1 MARTKKGKG
10 YVRED
15 EVAPG
20 IAAGLTQ
27 GIPKEEALSLFPVN
41 NLDGVDVVRH
51 MRDADSRLAR
61 NGLPYA
67 PFVAANSTDAVWTD
81 GVTDRPQMDYN
92 KTYTPEGLRL
102 LREGRQCLRC
112 DEPHPE
118 PFPAEC
124 DICGYAMR
132 DRQIMDIAV
141 EFDGTKHLGPSKGIG
156 EYLEEQQLRMEKR
169 RFIDKVIEGGQ
180 GRIPKEWLKDA
191 TLFPAG
197 PPEQLA

>member
-10 YVRED
+10 FVRED
-15 EVAPG
+15 ELAPG
-20 IAAGLTQ
+20 IASGLTQ
-27 GIPKEEALSLFPVN
+27 GVPKDEALSLFPVSTI
-41 NLDGVDVVRH
+41 DGVDVVKH

-67 PFVAANSTDAVWTD
+67 AFVAANSTDAIWMD

-112 DEPHPE
+112 DEPQPE
-118 PFPAEC
+118 PFPVMC
-124 DICGYAMR
+124 DLCGYAMR
-132 DRQIMDIAV
+132 DRQIMDIAM
-141 EFDGTKHLGPSKGIG
+141 EFDGHKHLGPAHPIS
-156 EYLEEQQLRMEKR
+156 EYLEEQQLRTEKR
-169 RFIDKVIEGGQ
+169 KFIDKVIEGGQ
-180 GRIPKEWLKDA
+180 GRIPKDWLKDA